1 MADPVWLTKATEY
14 IGTAEVSGKKHN
26 PKIVE
31 LWSLAKVPNKVT
43 DDETPWCAAFVSAM
57 LEISGF
63 VSAQTGWARAYL
75 DWGKSIAIPVRG
87 CIVVFSRGKNM
98 GHVGFVVGRDKNG
111 NLMVL
116 GGNQGDAVNIK
127 PFAVSRVI
135 GYRWPRDMLI
145 PNEPLP
151 IITSSGRLSTN
162 EA

>member
-1 MADPVWLTKATEY
+1 MADPSWLAKAREY
-14 IGTAEVSGKKHN
+14 IGTTEIAGKKHN

-31 LWSLAKVPNKVT
+31 LWTKAKVKDKAT
-43 DDETPWCAAFVSAM
+43 DDETPWCAAFVSAV
-57 LEISGF
+57 LEETGY

-75 DWGKSIAIPVRG
+75 EWGQKLEKPAVG
-87 CIVVFSRGKNM
+87 CIVVFSRGKGL
-98 GHVGFVVGRDKNG
+98 GHVGFVVGKDKNG

-127 PFAVSRVI
+127 PFATSRVL
-135 GYRWPRDMLI
+135 GYRWPRDKI
-145 PNEPLP
+145 VPTEALP